1 MPSPTTLK
9 HAGKP
14 SSPQAAEAQL
24 RAFSQRIDGTLR
36 AHFATRR
43 LRRILRP
50 MASPAEKSQPVPL
63 LTPSKWSLVV
73 MVLTWLLLPKAG
85 FQLPIIGYW
94 PYLTAIAA
102 AVAFELLV
110 LPRLSLARYRF
121 SLMRLESRQM
131 EGEFPDQ
138 YVCAQVRDSASGFGW
153 AQWKSGRSIEPGDIV
168 VAVSDAKGNGAV
180 LIPMRTEG
188 KLPVI
193 AWFRD
198 LYQNNALPPLSDE
211 VKTLAHEFDALC
223 DLFLHSGEKA
233 ERDRTLRSKRNTPA
247 QALNPED
254 AWKGTILPDATKR
267 RLMAMAAD
275 FSAGKP
281 TAPRGLLLYGP
292 PGTGKTL
299 IAKALADSMGCA
311 FFPLTLPDLK
321 ATYIGESGERV
332 KALWNKALAEPRA
345 VLFVDECDG
354 VFSRRGAINTDK
366 NTEDVINTF
375 IAQWDGFSKQS
386 SVLVVGATNRQDLI
400 DPAVLSRFEEQISI
414 GLPDAPQ
421 RVAILSAALAELG
434 VTTALP
440 QDAGNMTEGISGRDL
455 AGVAKRLAR
464 DIDAGAVLD
473 NSLLE
478 RHVAS
483 LRQQSGTITTSDA
496 RWDTLV
502 LPAATLKELKATAGM
517 LAHANAFQT
526 KGIAVPRGLLLYGPP
541 GTGKTQIARTLANE
555 TGLRFIAAAT
565 ADIKQGWLGQS
576 GQKVKELFDRARE
589 AAPALLFIDE
599 IDVIA
604 GTRGASNDSIMTEIV
619 GQLLQEMDGAKAS
632 PQHVFVLAATNR
644 LDQIDP
650 AVLSRLPRQIEIPLP
665 DEDALRQLLAVMLAN
680 KPLAFDLS
688 SELHHLAGHAHGRSG
703 RDLRNWIEHAERQAV
718 IRAMESGDPSSITL
732 TLDDFSH

>member
-1 MPSPTTLK
+1 MPSPVTLK
-9 HAGKP
+9 HAGNP

-24 RAFSQRIDGTLR
+24 KAFSQRIDGTLR

-50 MASPAEKSQPVPL
+50 MASSAETSQPVPL

-73 MVLTWLLLPKAG
+73 MVLSWLLLPKAG
-85 FQLPIIGYW
+85 SQLPIIGYW

-121 SLMRLESRQM
+121 SLIRLESRQS

-138 YVCAQVRDSASGFGW
+138 YVCAQVRNNPSGFGW

-198 LYQNNALPPLSDE
+198 LYQNNVFSPLSDE

-233 ERDRTLRSKRNTPA
+233 ERDRALRSKRNTPA

-254 AWKGTILPDATKR
+254 AWKGAILPDATKR
-267 RLMAMAAD
+267 RLMTMAAD
-275 FSAGKP
+275 FSEGKP

-332 KALWNKALAEPRA
+332 KALWNKALAESRA

-354 VFSRRGAINTDK
+354 VFSRRGAVNTDK

-400 DPAVLSRFEEQISI
+400 DPAVLSRFEEQVLI
-414 GLPDAPQ
+414 GLPDASQ

-464 DIDAGAVLD
+464 DLDAGALLD

-483 LRQQSGTITTSDA
+483 LRQQSGTITASDA

-502 LPAATLKELKATAGM
+502 LPAATMKELKATAGM
-517 LAHANAFQT
+517 LAHAPAFQA

-599 IDVIA
+599 IDIVA

-665 DEDALRQLLAVMLAN
+665 DEDALRQLLTVMLAS
-680 KPLAFDLS
+680 KPLAFELS
-688 SELHHLAGHAHGRSG
+688 SDLHHLTEHAHGRSG
-703 RDLRNWIEHAERQAV
+703 RDLRNWIEHAEQQAV
-718 IRAMESGDPSSITL
+718 IRAMESGDPDSIAL
-732 TLDDFSH
+732 TLDDFNH